1 MVAIRGLIAAAAA
14 SYLGSGYDW
23 SGESSTGVAFC
34 SLDKFVPTFPSG
46 QTQLVVPSEP
56 PKFLG
61 LAFGVQNYT
70 CTSSNN
76 YTSTG
81 AVAELLD
88 ASCMAFESYFPTI
101 QDNLYQ
107 IWELVPQPI
116 QAIIDVLHQ
125 LNPPTVL
132 AQHFFQPN
140 PVTGSGVSPVWDFR
154 SNPRFKGHDDAFILA
169 KGNGSIPSPQDPRK
183 DVAWL
188 HVVKVQGDIA
198 DDVFRFDT
206 VGGQPPTSCTYGTD
220 KDISVKYVSK
230 YIFYGG
236 SINY

>member
-1 MVAIRGLIAAAAA
+1 MANLHR
-14 SYLGSGYDW
+14 
-23 SGESSTGVAFC
+23 
-34 SLDKFVPTFPSG
+34 
-46 QTQLVVPSEP
+46 
-56 PKFLG
+56 
-61 LAFGVQNYT
+61 
-70 CTSSNN
+70 
-76 YTSTG
+76 STG

-88 ASCMAFESYFPTI
+88 ASCMAFESYFPPL
-101 QDNLYQ
+101 QNNLFQ

-154 SNPRFKGHDDAFILA
+154 SNPRFKGHDDAFVLA
-169 KGNGSIPSPQDPRK
+169 RGNGSIPSPQDPSK

-206 VGGQPPTSCTYGTD
+206 VGGQPPTS
-220 KDISVKYVSK
+220 VSLPL
-230 YIFYGG
+230 FELGML
-236 SINY
+236 

>member
-1 MVAIRGLIAAAAA
+1 
-14 SYLGSGYDW
+14 
-23 SGESSTGVAFC
+23 
-34 SLDKFVPTFPSG
+34 
-46 QTQLVVPSEP
+46 
-56 PKFLG
+56 
-61 LAFGVQNYT
+61 
-70 CTSSNN
+70 
-76 YTSTG
+76 
-81 AVAELLD
+81 
-88 ASCMAFESYFPTI
+88 MAFESYFPTI
-101 QDNLYQ
+101 QDNLFQ

-154 SNPRFKGHDDAFILA
+154 SNPRFKGHDDAFVLA
-169 KGNGSIPSPQDPRK
+169 RGNGSIPSPQDPST

-206 VGGQPPTSCTYGTD
+206 VGGQPPTSVSLPSLSFQLGILDRANGSFAQCKYGTD

-230 YIFYGG
+230 YSESFRP
-236 SINY
+236 SSFSRAAQLSKLD